1 MCFFGGGGSNRPKV
15 ATYESKNDPVVVEG
29 EQEGVEKT
37 TKASDELKI
46 QKESEGK
53 MANQDITTAQTL
65 TKKRGG
71 VGSSAIARNLRS
83 ARLRSGVSR
92 GPMKGGTKAQKAAA
106 ARRANR

>member
-1 MCFFGGGGSNRPKV
+1 MCFFGGGGSRQPKV
-15 ATYESKNDPVVVEG
+15 AKYESKNDPVVVEG

-46 QKESEGK
+46 QKEAEGR
-53 MANQDITTAQTL
+53 MANQDITTAQAL
-65 TKKRGG
+65 TKK
-71 VGSSAIARNLRS
+71 GSSGSAIARNMRS

-92 GPMKGGTKAQKAAA
+92 GPNKGGTPAQKAAA

>member
-46 QKESEGK
+46 QKEG
-53 MANQDITTAQTL
+53 
-65 TKKRGG
+65 
-71 VGSSAIARNLRS
+71 
-83 ARLRSGVSR
+83 
-92 GPMKGGTKAQKAAA
+92 
-106 ARRANR
+106 

>member
-15 ATYESKNDPVVVEG
+15 AKYESKNDPVVVEG
-29 EQEGVEKT
+29 QQEGVETT

-46 QKESEGK
+46 QKEAEGR
-53 MANQDITTAQTL
+53 MANQDITTAQAL
-65 TKKRGG
+65 TKK
-71 VGSSAIARNLRS
+71 GSSGSAIARNMRS

-92 GPMKGGTKAQKAAA
+92 GPNKGGTAAQKAAA